1 MANMSE
7 APTGAYEPSG
17 QYPAVD
23 QVLAG
28 AGADVTLAWLKPENA
43 RALWDTAQ
51 QLLEEPTP

>member
-1 MANMSE
+1 MSE

-28 AGADVTLAWLKPENA
+28 AGADVTLAWLKPETA